1 MQSNQLPAARAELE
15 REITS
20 TLSALLDDF
29 KTRSGIGVGAIDI
42 HFVDARTISDPCEVK
57 VISYVNVELSL

>member
-20 TLSALLDDF
+20 ALSALINDF
-29 KTRSGIGVGAIDI
+29 KARSGIGVGAIDVN
-42 HFVDARTISDPCEVK
+42 FVDTRSISDPCEVK
-57 VISYVNVELSL
+57 IISHVNVGLSL